1 MKLYKGALSR
11 TYWLSLKAESVNCAK
26 RSRPFWDFV
35 LLQMKLDISALRIL
49 RSLRRKKCPN
59 RVSVSIFRRS
69 KKSLFYVYIY
79 LKKYLYQMYVINMK
93 FNRLFYRWQKGLF
106 ENAHN
111 VFNHNNDRQ
120 IRKLRYTISTL
131 ESQLLNKNEVIAE
144 IMESCIQLKKG
155 VGLQFSII
163 CRSWRDT
170 FRFFRSL
177 FAM

>member
-93 FNRLFYRWQKGLF
+93 FNRRCFIAGKSNFLRTPIMYLTIIMTDKY
-106 ENAHN
+106 ENY
-111 VFNHNNDRQ
+111 D
-120 IRKLRYTISTL
+120 T
-131 ESQLLNKNEVIAE
+131 
-144 IMESCIQLKKG
+144 
-155 VGLQFSII
+155 QFQP
-163 CRSWRDT
+163 
-170 FRFFRSL
+170 
-177 FAM
+177 